1 MKEQTFLAI
10 NSKEF
15 IEAIAKIEKEDLNLK
30 VYKKDEKKIVL
41 LFSILF
47 PIAYFSFQIS
57 KEEKNQIS
65 VKKKINYL
73 PLFIMSIFLLSF
85 FEIILY
91 LTLFIVEKQNV
102 ISYLLIVI
110 FWFFITWYFMV
121 KAIEKFDKVIFL
133 AFNIKIENS

>member
-30 VYKKDEKKIVL
+30 VHKKDEKKIVL

-73 PLFIMSIFLLSF
+73 PLFIISILLLAF

-91 LTLFIVEKQNV
+91 VTLSLVEKQNV
-102 ISYLLIVI
+102 VSYLLIVI
-110 FWFFITWYFMV
+110 FLFFITWYFII
-121 KAIEKFDKVIFL
+121 KTIEKFDKIIFL
-133 AFNIKIENS
+133 AFALK